1 MPISTPRM
9 SQPTQIEADHELN
22 EPTSSLNSSSA
33 QTNGQTVYNQ
43 DLGTTI
49 L

>member
-1 MPISTPRM
+1 M

-22 EPTSSLNSSSA
+22 EPDHELNEPTSSRNSSSA

-43 DLGTTI
+43 DLDTTH